1 MFNASC
7 STNQVIVIDEARYGR
22 QRLGRCVTHDYGHLG
37 CSADVADLLDQACSG
52 LRWCQFSVSSIRDIV
67 HPCPKDLT
75 AYLEATYRCI
85 TCKIA
90 NTFVITA
97 IVSVG
102 TDNDDMCVFSP
113 FVAGSYFSLLCRLPM
128 LCGK

>member
-1 MFNASC
+1 M
-7 STNQVIVIDEARYGR
+7 IVIDEARYGR

-52 LRWCQFSVSSIRDIV
+52 LRLCQFSVSSIRDIV

-85 TCKIA
+85 TRKIA
-90 NTFVITA
+90 KASIVTA
-97 IVSVG
+97 IVE
-102 TDNDDMCVFSP
+102 F
-113 FVAGSYFSLLCRLPM
+113 FVMLYVILSAMLYCTISYALLTFDE
-128 LCGK
+128 